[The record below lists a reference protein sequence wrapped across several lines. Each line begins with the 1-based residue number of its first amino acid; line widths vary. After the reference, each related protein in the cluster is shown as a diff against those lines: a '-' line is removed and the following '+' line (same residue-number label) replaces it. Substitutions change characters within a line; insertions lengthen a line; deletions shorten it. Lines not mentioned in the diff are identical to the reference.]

1 MLDGLIGTKCSKKFK
16 LKKREKLQYFSVD
29 HLNWAKFS
37 NSNAMSL
44 DLITARKI
52 FRGRKKNFNIFCTHH
67 ARLIYHRL
75 LYIVVVFY
83 LFDSIKAIID
93 IYQWWHRWC
102 KSLLYIMYSL
112 QGVKHWSV
120 PFESSKNIQNKFLF
134 SRNFLILMLRL

>member
-112 QGVKHWSV
+112 HLYRVS
-120 PFESSKNIQNKFLF
+120 NIKVCLLKGQKTCKTNSYFQEIF
-134 SRNFLILMLRL
+134 WY